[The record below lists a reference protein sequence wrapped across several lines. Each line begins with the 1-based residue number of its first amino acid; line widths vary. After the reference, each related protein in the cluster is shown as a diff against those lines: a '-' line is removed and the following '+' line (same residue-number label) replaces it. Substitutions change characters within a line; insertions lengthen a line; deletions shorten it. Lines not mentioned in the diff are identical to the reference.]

1 MTAQVEP
8 DMPDAGDIAEL
19 RERLREAEETLL
31 AIRNGEVDAVVVHG
45 PAGQQIYTLENADR
59 PYRVLIEQM
68 QEGAV
73 TLGEEG
79 TVLYC
84 NERLASMIGERR
96 ETLIGEPIDRFI
108 HGNEV
113 HAFHA
118 LLKRRGSVG
127 RAAEF
132 NLRTSHGDKLPVNIS
147 LVDLVIEDSAM
158 RVLCGVVT
166 DLTHSRERS
175 HELAATNQQLASE
188 IDERRRAE
196 DSLQLALDV
205 ADMGTWDIDLGN
217 DVASR
222 SPRFDRI
229 FGHVDREEQW
239 SREALLALF
248 FDEDQPKDV
257 DAFAQV
263 EQAGTI
269 ELERCIQ
276 RRNDGVSRWVQV
288 RGRTYYRDG
297 RPVRIAGVVTDIT
310 DRRQVEEQLRQA
322 QKMEAI
328 GQLTGGI
335 AHDFNNLLM
344 VVGGSLDMLEQR
356 IEKSDRTSRYL
367 AAARHGVERGAR
379 LNQQLL
385 AFSRRQDLRVEA
397 ICIDDLID
405 GFENLLDRAVGEAVT
420 VQIRHAADLW
430 HCRTDPHQL
439 ETAILNLAIN
449 ARDAMPQGGLLT
461 LVTAM
466 QSIGAAAAR
475 VIGAGV
481 GDYVVVS
488 VMDTGAGMTP
498 ELIGRV
504 FEPFFTTKPVGKGTG
519 LGLSQVYG
527 FARQSGGFVTIDSE
541 PGCGT
546 TVGIHLP
553 RTGKPVAV
561 APVVRAAIEIKG
573 KGIILV
579 VEDDPAVRT
588 VASGLLED
596 LGYSV
601 LEAESGREALQ
612 VVESGQPIDL
622 VFTDVIMP
630 GDLNGIDLVRE
641 LKARGCELPVLLT
654 SGYTAQHFA
663 PEEKLI
669 QDLQLLRK
677 PYSQVELSLA
687 VRMVMNAQS

>member
-1 MTAQVEP
+1 MTAPHERATQ
-8 DMPDAGDIAEL
+8 DGSDIAEL

-84 NERLASMIGERR
+84 NERLANMVGVQR

-113 HAFHA
+113 HAFHD
-118 LLKRRGSVG
+118 LLKLRGSIG

-132 NLRTSHGDKLPVNIS
+132 NLRTHQGDKLPVNIS
-147 LVDLVIEDSAM
+147 LVDLVIEDAAT

-196 DSLQLALDV
+196 DNLQLALDV
-205 ADMGTWDIDLGN
+205 ADMGTWDIDLAS
-217 DVASR
+217 DVATR
-222 SPRFDRI
+222 SARFDRI
-229 FGHVDREEQW
+229 FGHLEADDAW
-239 SREALLALF
+239 SRDALLALF
-248 FDEDQPKDV
+248 FGEDQPQ
-257 DAFAQV
+257 DADPFAEV

-269 ELERCIQ
+269 ELERRIQ
-276 RRNDGVSRWVQV
+276 RRNDGASRWIQV
-288 RGRTYYRDG
+288 RGRTYYRHG
-297 RPVRIAGVVTDIT
+297 QPVRIAGVVTDIT
-310 DRRQVEEQLRQA
+310 ERRQVEEQLRQA

-430 HCRTDPHQL
+430 YCRTDPHQL

-461 LVTAM
+461 LLTAM
-466 QSIGAAAAR
+466 QSIDAPAARSLGAAA
-475 VIGAGV
+475 

-498 ELIGRV
+498 ELIDRV

-553 RTGKPVAV
+553 RTGKPAIT
-561 APVVRAAIEIKG
+561 APEVRPAIEIKG
-573 KGIILV
+573 KGVILV

-601 LEAESGREALQ
+601 IEAESGREALHL
-612 VVESGQPIDL
+612 VESGQPIDL

-630 GDLNGIDLVRE
+630 GDINGIDLVRE
-641 LKARGCELPVLLT
+641 LKARGSELPVLLT
-654 SGYTAQHFA
+654 SGYTAQQIA
-663 PEEKLI
+663 PEELVK
-669 QDLQLLRK
+669 DLQLLRK

-687 VRMVMNAQS
+687 VRMVMNAQA